1 MRKKIFKISIFYI
14 INISVIILFGIVF
27 KFSINQW
34 LLIFFGA
41 IIVSIV
47 DSCLIYFWLNQKN
60 SELEIMKNRMAMT
73 RENHEPRGVVAEDGS
88 PHYALINEFNEL
100 QNYIKQMKLNTERD
114 INNYQSLLSSLPVGV
129 INVNR
134 RHIIDVFNETAAQLL
149 GIHKPEVPIAES
161 IVIRQFTLSELIN
174 QTFNTKKNQQSILN
188 LQINGEIKQYD
199 VSTLYRSSDIQNAEV
214 MIILYDLTTLLQ
226 IEQMQSDFLANAS
239 HELKTPL
246 TAITG
251 FIETLQGPAGQDTAT
266 RAQFLQIVADESHRL
281 SSLVNDILSLSHAQ
295 QRDGKDQ
302 TYFSVKNLVSEQWQQ
317 IKTLFPEKKVILH
330 NNIDENFNINSIY
343 TEISAIL
350 QNLIVN
356 AVKYNVLN
364 GSITV
369 QAKKNQPNWEL
380 EVSDTGIGIP
390 TNQQSRIFERF
401 YRGDES
407 RQRTIASGTGL
418 GLAIVNEIVTKH
430 NGQIKVTSQVGVG
443 TTITI
448 ILPL

>member
-73 RENHEPRGVVAEDGS
+73 RENHEPRGVVAEDRS

-149 GIHKPEVPIAES
+149 GMHKPEVPIAES

-188 LQINGEIKQYD
+188 LQINGETKQYD

-369 QAKKNQPNWEL
+369 QAKKNQQNWEL

>member
-1 MRKKIFKISIFYI
+1 M
-14 INISVIILFGIVF
+14 
-27 KFSINQW
+27 
-34 LLIFFGA
+34 
-41 IIVSIV
+41 
-47 DSCLIYFWLNQKN
+47 
-60 SELEIMKNRMAMT
+60 
-73 RENHEPRGVVAEDGS
+73 
-88 PHYALINEFNEL
+88 
-100 QNYIKQMKLNTERD
+100 
-114 INNYQSLLSSLPVGV
+114 
-129 INVNR
+129 
-134 RHIIDVFNETAAQLL
+134 
-149 GIHKPEVPIAES
+149 
-161 IVIRQFTLSELIN
+161 
-174 QTFNTKKNQQSILN
+174 N

-369 QAKKNQPNWEL
+369 QAKKINQ
-380 EVSDTGIGIP
+380 IG
-390 TNQQSRIFERF
+390 N
-401 YRGDES
+401 
-407 RQRTIASGTGL
+407 
-418 GLAIVNEIVTKH
+418 
-430 NGQIKVTSQVGVG
+430 
-443 TTITI
+443 
-448 ILPL
+448 